1 MKDFSGSF
9 KNPYF
14 KEEEISTQQNP
25 QIEMLNEFDANNNIE
40 ENPNEIN
47 SSENQNQINFFQNNE
62 DNEEIEYVMNS
73 MEKLRINHPESFEL
87 VIDTTKEVMDLIN
100 KKEIKGRDLI
110 KKLDSLFKEVE
121 KMDIDYLFWCSHK
134 CLKIAILEQHDIDL
148 VHFFII
154 KKGFN
159 LTNRSIHKNLIN
171 EYLKSFSGVDFIND
185 SQEEIT
191 KYVYLLQMLIN
202 QGKCDVNDNFDDP
215 VRNSPLHYCIIFN
228 QLQFFIILLKFK
240 YTNINKI
247 NLNGDT
253 PLDFACENVIYNHEY
268 YLNKT
273 FAKLL
278 IQHGGKTNNMNH
290 KYKELMQLLIDDGED
305 IEVKNKDKNKESNSD
320 IKSEKENIKNKT
332 EKVTCCTISTTKFN
346 DEDKKEN
353 LKGEKDKIEN
363 KTIIIGKTKENTNN
377 KINDN
382 ENENEDGKNTNNKA
396 KIYTKTISI

>member
-1 MKDFSGSF
+1 MKDFSGGF
-9 KNPYF
+9 TNPNF
-14 KEEEISTQQNP
+14 KEEDISTPNTD
-25 QIEMLNEFDANNNIE
+25 IEMVQEFDGNNVE
-40 ENPNEIN
+40 ENEIN
-47 SSENQNQINFFQNNE
+47 TNSNENKINNIFSKHNE

-73 MEKLRINHPESFEL
+73 MEKLRITHPESFDL
-87 VIDTTKEVMDLIN
+87 VINTTKEIMDLVN
-100 KKEIKGRDLI
+100 KKELKGRDLI
-110 KKLDSLFKEVE
+110 KKLDSLFLEIE

-134 CLKIAILEQHDIDL
+134 CLKIAILEQHNIEL

-159 LTNRSIHKNLIN
+159 LSNRSIHKNLIN

-202 QGKCDVNDNFDDP
+202 QGKCDVNDTIDDP
-215 VRNSPLHYCIIFN
+215 VRNSPLHYCIVFN

-268 YLNKT
+268 YLNKE

-278 IQHGGKTNNMNH
+278 IQHGGKTNNMTH
-290 KYKELMQLLIDDGED
+290 KYKELMEILIEEGDVGDENKINIINEGD
-305 IEVKNKDKNKESNSD
+305 KDKSKNK
-320 IKSEKENIKNKT
+320 SEN
-332 EKVTCCTISTTKFN
+332 VSVCTISTKSLE
-346 DEDKKEN
+346 EDNKEN
-353 LKGEKDKIEN
+353 DKDNIEN
-363 KTIIIGKTKENTNN
+363 KTVIIGKSKESNDNN
-377 KINDN
+377 KDN
-382 ENENEDGKNTNNKA
+382 SENKNEEEKN
-396 KIYTKTISI
+396 KIKPKICTKTISI

>member
-1 MKDFSGSF
+1 MKDFSGGF
-9 KNPYF
+9 TNPNF
-14 KEEEISTQQNP
+14 KEEDISTPNTD
-25 QIEMLNEFDANNNIE
+25 IEMVQEFDGNNIE
-40 ENPNEIN
+40 ENEIN
-47 SSENQNQINFFQNNE
+47 TNSNENKINNIFSKHNE

-73 MEKLRINHPESFEL
+73 MEKLRITHPESFDL
-87 VIDTTKEVMDLIN
+87 VINTTKEIMDLVN
-100 KKEIKGRDLI
+100 KKELKGRDLI
-110 KKLDSLFKEVE
+110 KKLDSLFLEIE

-134 CLKIAILEQHDIDL
+134 CLKIAILEQHNIEL

-159 LTNRSIHKNLIN
+159 LSNRSIHKNLIN

-202 QGKCDVNDNFDDP
+202 QGKCDVNDTIDDP
-215 VRNSPLHYCIIFN
+215 VRNSPLHYCIVFN

-268 YLNKT
+268 YLNKE

-278 IQHGGKTNNMNH
+278 VQHGGKTNNMTH
-290 KYKELMQLLIDDGED
+290 KYKELMEILIEEGDVGDENKINIINEGD
-305 IEVKNKDKNKESNSD
+305 KDKSKNKS
-320 IKSEKENIKNKT
+320 ENIS
-332 EKVTCCTISTTKFN
+332 VCTISTKSLE
-346 DEDKKEN
+346 EDNKESD
-353 LKGEKDKIEN
+353 KDNIEN
-363 KTIIIGKTKENTNN
+363 KTVIIGKSKESNDNN
-377 KINDN
+377 KDN
-382 ENENEDGKNTNNKA
+382 SENKNEEEKN
-396 KIYTKTISI
+396 KIKPKICTKTISI

>member
-9 KNPYF
+9 KNPF
-14 KEEEISTQQNP
+14 LKEEEISTQSQNLK
-25 QIEMLNEFDANNNIE
+25 IEMINEFGTDNNIE
-40 ENPNEIN
+40 ENEIN
-47 SSENQNQINFFQNNE
+47 TSNNQNQINNNIFEKNE

-87 VIDTTKEVMDLIN
+87 VIDTTKEVMDLVN
-100 KKEIKGRDLI
+100 KKELKGRDLI
-110 KKLDSLFKEVE
+110 KKLDELYKEIE

-134 CLKIAILEQHDIDL
+134 CLKIAILEQHNIDL

-159 LTNRSIHKNLIN
+159 LSNRAIHKNLIN
-171 EYLKSFSGVDFIND
+171 EYLKSFQGVDFING

-202 QGKCDVNDNFDDP
+202 QGNCDVNDNFDDQ
-215 VRNSPLHYCIIFN
+215 VRNSPLHYCIVFN

-268 YLNKT
+268 YLNKE

-278 IQHGGKTNNMNH
+278 IQHGGKTNNMTH
-290 KYKELMQLLIDDGED
+290 KYKELMQILIEDGED
-305 IEVKNKDKNKESNSD
+305 IEEDKDNNINK
-320 IKSEKENIKNKT
+320 KSEKESNKNKN
-332 EKVTCCTISTTKFN
+332 EKISCCTISTEPMDLKN
-346 DEDKKEN
+346 KQKEEYN
-353 LKGEKDKIEN
+353 FEN
-363 KTIIIGKTKENTNN
+363 KTIIIGKTKEIKDKNNNEIEN
-377 KINDN
+377 KI
-382 ENENEDGKNTNNKA
+382 EEQKNVTKP
-396 KIYTKTISI
+396 KLCTKTISI

>member
-1 MKDFSGSF
+1 MKDFSGGF
-9 KNPYF
+9 TNPNF
-14 KEEEISTQQNP
+14 KEEDISTPNTD
-25 QIEMLNEFDANNNIE
+25 IEMVEEFDGNNIE
-40 ENPNEIN
+40 ENEIN
-47 SSENQNQINFFQNNE
+47 TNSNENKINNIFSKHNE

-73 MEKLRINHPESFEL
+73 MEKLRITHPESFDL
-87 VIDTTKEVMDLIN
+87 VINTTKEIMDLVN
-100 KKEIKGRDLI
+100 KKELKGKDLI
-110 KKLDSLFKEVE
+110 KKLDSLFLEIE

-134 CLKIAILEQHDIDL
+134 CLKIAILEQHNIEL

-159 LTNRSIHKNLIN
+159 LSNRSIHKNLIN

-202 QGKCDVNDNFDDP
+202 QGKCDVNDTIDDP
-215 VRNSPLHYCIIFN
+215 VRNSPLHYCIVFN

-268 YLNKT
+268 YLNKE

-278 IQHGGKTNNMNH
+278 VQHGGKTNNMTH
-290 KYKELMQLLIDDGED
+290 KYKELMEILIEEGDVGDENKINIINEGD
-305 IEVKNKDKNKESNSD
+305 KDKSKNK
-320 IKSEKENIKNKT
+320 SEN
-332 EKVTCCTISTTKFN
+332 VSVCTISTKSLE
-346 DEDKKEN
+346 EDNKESD
-353 LKGEKDKIEN
+353 KDNIEN
-363 KTIIIGKTKENTNN
+363 KTVIIGKSKESNDNN
-377 KINDN
+377 KDN
-382 ENENEDGKNTNNKA
+382 SENKNEEEKN
-396 KIYTKTISI
+396 KIKPKICTKTISI

>member
-228 QLQFFIILLKFK
+228 
-240 YTNINKI
+240 
-247 NLNGDT
+247 
-253 PLDFACENVIYNHEY
+253 
-268 YLNKT
+268 
-273 FAKLL
+273 
-278 IQHGGKTNNMNH
+278 
-290 KYKELMQLLIDDGED
+290 
-305 IEVKNKDKNKESNSD
+305 
-320 IKSEKENIKNKT
+320 
-332 EKVTCCTISTTKFN
+332 
-346 DEDKKEN
+346 
-353 LKGEKDKIEN
+353 
-363 KTIIIGKTKENTNN
+363 
-377 KINDN
+377 
-382 ENENEDGKNTNNKA
+382 
-396 KIYTKTISI
+396 

>member
-1 MKDFSGSF
+1 M
-9 KNPYF
+9 
-14 KEEEISTQQNP
+14 I
-25 QIEMLNEFDANNNIE
+25 NEFGTDNNIE
-40 ENPNEIN
+40 ENEIN
-47 SSENQNQINFFQNNE
+47 TSNNQNQINNNIFEKNE

-87 VIDTTKEVMDLIN
+87 VIDTTKEVMDLVN
-100 KKEIKGRDLI
+100 KKELKGRDLI
-110 KKLDSLFKEVE
+110 KKLDELYKEIE

-134 CLKIAILEQHDIDL
+134 CLKIAILEQHNIDL

-159 LTNRSIHKNLIN
+159 LSNRAIHKNLIN
-171 EYLKSFSGVDFIND
+171 EYLKSFQGVDFING

-202 QGKCDVNDNFDDP
+202 QGNCDVNDNFDDQ
-215 VRNSPLHYCIIFN
+215 VRNSPLHYCIVFN

-268 YLNKT
+268 YLNKE

-278 IQHGGKTNNMNH
+278 IQHGGKTNNMTH
-290 KYKELMQLLIDDGED
+290 KYKELMQILIEDGED
-305 IEVKNKDKNKESNSD
+305 IEEDKDLNINK
-320 IKSEKENIKNKT
+320 KSEKESNKNKN
-332 EKVTCCTISTTKFN
+332 EKISCCTISTEPMDLKN
-346 DEDKKEN
+346 KQKEEYN
-353 LKGEKDKIEN
+353 FEN
-363 KTIIIGKTKENTNN
+363 KTIIIGKTKEIKDKNNNEIEN
-377 KINDN
+377 KI
-382 ENENEDGKNTNNKA
+382 EEQKNVTKP
-396 KIYTKTISI
+396 KLCTKTISI

>member
-305 IEVKNKDKNKESNSD
+305 IEVKNKDKNKESNSV

-396 KIYTKTISI
+396 KICTKTISI